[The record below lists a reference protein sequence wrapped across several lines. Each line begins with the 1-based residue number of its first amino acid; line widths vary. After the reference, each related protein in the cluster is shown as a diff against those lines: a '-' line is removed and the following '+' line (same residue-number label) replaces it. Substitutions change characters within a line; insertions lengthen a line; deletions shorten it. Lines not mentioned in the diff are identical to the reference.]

1 VAGRVLAEEVG
12 LASAVGWALGHA
24 LADRSAQGA
33 QAADPVE
40 VAAAGGSDGVWSGRR
55 S

>member
-12 LASAVGWALGHA
+12 PASAVGWALGHA